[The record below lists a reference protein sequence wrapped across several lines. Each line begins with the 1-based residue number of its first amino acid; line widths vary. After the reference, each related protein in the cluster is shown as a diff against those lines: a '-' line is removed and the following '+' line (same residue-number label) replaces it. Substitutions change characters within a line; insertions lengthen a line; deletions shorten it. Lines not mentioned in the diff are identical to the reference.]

1 MPDPIIAHP
10 VLTSAWRLRFADLF
24 DVAASGAADP
34 MAALERSY
42 VWRHDQLIMLARG
55 LAGFGAGLFTALVVA
70 LAVHGENDEIVWYL
84 VVPTIVVA
92 LVFAAGGWVAS
103 NYASRLQE
111 EYLAAVSV
119 FASMAPLGGLL
130 PSRRSRSS

>member
-1 MPDPIIAHP
+1 MSDPIIAHP

-24 DVAASGAADP
+24 DVAASGAVDP
-34 MAALERSY
+34 MAALERAY

-70 LAVHGENDEIVWYL
+70 LAVHGQTDETVWYL
-84 VVPTIVVA
+84 VLPTLAVA
-92 LVFAAGGWVAS
+92 VIFAAGGWVAS

-119 FASMAPLGGLL
+119 FASIAPLRSLL
-130 PSRRSRSS
+130 PRRGAGSP

>member
-1 MPDPIIAHP
+1 MADPIIAHP
-10 VLTSAWRLRFADLF
+10 LLTSAWRLRFADLF
-24 DVAASGAADP
+24 DVAASGAVDP
-34 MAALERSY
+34 MAALERAY

-70 LAVHGENDEIVWYL
+70 LAVHGSDAVIVWL
-84 VVPTIVVA
+84 IVVPTILVA

-119 FASMAPLGGLL
+119 FAELATLGGVL
-130 PSRRSRSS
+130 PRRGPGTS